1 MWFSYLYLLI
11 NEHLEWPLGKYY
23 SFVYKSVNFQF
34 FSPRFDRDKV
44 LFQPEKCRYYLQ
56 KNHDF
61 VGETKLSLQVRQG
74 MLNDAGFNNYENE
87 IKFYNILFA
96 FPTVVTAFN
105 NDVSGRTFN

>member
-1 MWFSYLYLLI
+1 MNILNGL
-11 NEHLEWPLGKYY
+11 
-23 SFVYKSVNFQF
+23 SVNITRLCTNQLIFNSCPHVLIVTKF
-34 FSPRFDRDKV
+34 FSSPRNAGII
-44 LFQPEKCRYYLQ
+44 YT